1 MSVGVWNTP
10 PTAFQPM
17 WDDPLILLPRRRP
30 QNYTKDE
37 TVYVPED
44 PAQSLFLVVSGT
56 VKLSRIADNG
66 RETVLDFCPRDSFF
80 GESCLVGATYRGE
93 MAVAMEDSLLM
104 HWSTRELGEIFQR
117 TPELGPALLRV
128 LAKKIVEADSRIESL
143 AIDQISQRLI
153 KALLRLGERFG
164 EPTGAS
170 EIHIMPITHEL
181 LARYVG
187 TSREIITQHMS
198 QLRRQGLVKY
208 SRAGMEFNPAELS
221 KNLTVS

>member
-1 MSVGVWNTP
+1 
-10 PTAFQPM
+10 
-17 WDDPLILLPRRRP
+17 
-30 QNYTKDE
+30 
-37 TVYVPED
+37 
-44 PAQSLFLVVSGT
+44 
-56 VKLSRIADNG
+56 
-66 RETVLDFCPRDSFF
+66 
-80 GESCLVGATYRGE
+80 
-93 MAVAMEDSLLM
+93 
-104 HWSTRELGEIFQR
+104 
-117 TPELGPALLRV
+117 LGPALLRV

-164 EPTGAS
+164 EPTDTS